1 MNTAMQEKNLS
12 SVVEISRQFLRSIQ
26 IDDDFGREDALSG
39 YVCQGTACSLLE
51 SMSEQILETKQ
62 RAFTWTG
69 PYGGG
74 KSSLALMLCSL
85 VGPSQS
91 LREKAKE
98 ILSLPNDSKI
108 YKAFQAKGSGWTVLP
123 VVGKRVS
130 VREQLIAT
138 IEKRTG
144 LSLSRKKST
153 DVIAEL
159 VALAEANKQGLLLI
173 IDELGKFLEN
183 SALEGGEDI
192 YFFQQLAEAASRSKG
207 TFVVVGILHQPF
219 EAYATSLGRQTK
231 DDWAKIQG
239 RYIDIPLVAATD
251 EVIELIGRS
260 IAKTGNVSLAP
271 VKDICTVIADNIRIR
286 RPASPKNL
294 DKSLFACWPLH
305 PAITALLGP
314 ISRRKFGQNER
325 SIFGFLTSREPLSF
339 SEHLQTHKVS
349 WEAMYRPSNY
359 WDYLRAN
366 SEPAILASPDG
377 HRWAQAVDSVE
388 RAEAK
393 GSPLHVEVTKTVALI
408 EIFRTGAALAADES
422 TISSCLSKDKATQLL
437 KVLSELMDW
446 KILINRKHLNAYGV
460 FAGSDF
466 DIENAINST
475 RNELT
480 SFNVKGLTELSD
492 LNPVIAKRLYHEKG
506 TMRWF
511 GKSIIPLSELG
522 TSLDNYK
529 PSAGSVGTF
538 ILCVPDSQISDK
550 QFQSSVQSLSEKYRE
565 LPVILGVSKNAL
577 KITDLSQEL
586 AAADKVFS
594 TRTEL
599 EGDSV
604 ARRELASRL
613 SSLKANLQE
622 ELSDAYRSASWFRSG
637 DMINKDKKLT
647 ISGIASEIA
656 ESLFELT
663 PVINSELINRDD
675 LSSNIVKARRQLM
688 YKMLQDGSLS
698 KLGYEG
704 FPADAGLYYTVLN
717 EPGLHRNRGPK
728 GSPVGWGF
736 GTPNKDRFPGSSFE
750 PLWKKTEEIFKT
762 SPDTVDL
769 QEIYS
774 VWQSAPYGLK
784 KGVMPILALAFF
796 LANKSHI
803 AIYFDNVFTPNISEV
818 IIDELLNDPRLI
830 KFKYVSAGE
839 NKNSLARAI
848 AEKIFFSPD
857 KKVDF
862 SNYAP
867 LDTARGLVSVVFAL
881 PNWTK
886 RTHSV
891 SQSAQDVRGMLLK
904 ASDPN
909 KVLFADL
916 PTILETKSEGD
927 LVLTLHKIIFELQ
940 SAYPRKLQQI
950 KELVLKSLQHESDNY
965 EDLKLRAQSLKG
977 ITGNFQ
983 LESFATR
990 LEEFDGSTEKI
1001 ESLISNAI
1009 NKPSQGWVDRDLDAA
1024 IIQLGT
1030 LSVEFRKA
1038 EAITSLRGRETSRKV
1053 FNLVLSAGL
1062 GNDLTRTVEV
1072 STKDQQKIDQ
1082 TISQIMPIL
1091 KNIDPRLI
1099 FATLADIGLKISEE
1113 NQEIT

>member
-1 MNTAMQEKNLS
+1 MQEQNLS
-12 SVVEISRQFLRSIQ
+12 TVVEISRQFLRSIQ

-39 YVCQGTACSLLE
+39 YVCQGTVRSLLE

-85 VGPSQS
+85 VGHNQS
-91 LREKAKE
+91 LRSKAKE

-108 YKAFQAKGSGWTVLP
+108 YKAFQATGSGWTVLP

-130 VREQLIAT
+130 IREQLIAT

-144 LSLSRKKST
+144 LSLSKKKST

-159 VALAEANKQGLLLI
+159 LKLAESNKQGLLLI

-207 TFVVVGILHQPF
+207 NFVVVGILHQPF
-219 EAYATSLGRQTK
+219 EAYATSLGRQTR

-260 IAKTGNVSLAP
+260 IAKTVSVSLAP
-271 VKDICTVIADNIRIR
+271 VKDICIVIADNIKKR
-286 RPASPKNL
+286 RPASPKDL

-325 SIFGFLTSREPLSF
+325 SIFGFLTSREPLGF

-349 WEAMYRPSNY
+349 WDAMYRPSNY

-377 HRWAQAVDSVE
+377 HRWAQAVDAVE
-388 RAEAK
+388 RAESK

-408 EIFRTGAALAADES
+408 EMFRTGAALAADES
-422 TISSCLSKDKATQLL
+422 TISSCLSKDKAAQVEQILTDLL
-437 KVLSELMDW
+437 DW

-466 DIENAINST
+466 DIDSAINST

-480 SFNVKGLTELSD
+480 SFNAKGLTELSD

-511 GKSIIPLSELG
+511 GKLIVPLSEL
-522 TSLDNYK
+522 SNLLANYK
-529 PSAGSVGTF
+529 PTAGSVGTF
-538 ILCVPDSQISDK
+538 ILCVPDTQITDK
-550 QFQSSVQSLSEKYRE
+550 QFQASVQSFSEKFE
-565 LPVILGVSKNAL
+565 GQTLVLGASKNAL

-604 ARRELASRL
+604 ARRELSSRL

-622 ELSDAYRSASWFRSG
+622 ELSDAFRSASWFTG
-637 DMINKDKKLT
+637 GEKINKDKGISL
-647 ISGIASEIA
+647 SGIASEIA
-656 ESLFELT
+656 EYIFEQT
-663 PVINSELINRDD
+663 PIINSELINRDE

-688 YKMLQDGSLS
+688 YKMLQDGALS

-736 GTPNKDRFPGSSFE
+736 GTPNKDKFPGSSFE
-750 PLWKKTEEIFKT
+750 PLWKKTEELFKT
-762 SPDTVDL
+762 SADTVGL

-774 VWQSAPYGLK
+774 IWQSAPFGLK

-848 AEKIFFSPD
+848 AEKILSSSD
-857 KKVDF
+857 EKTDF

-867 LDTARGLVSVVFAL
+867 LDTARGLVSMALAL

-916 PTILETKSEGD
+916 PTILETKSEDD
-927 LVLTLHKIIFELQ
+927 LVLNLQKIIFELQ
-940 SAYPRKLQQI
+940 SAYPRKLLEI
-950 KELVLKSLQHESDNY
+950 KEIALKSLQHESDNY
-965 EDLKLRAQSLKG
+965 DDLKLRAQSVKG

-1030 LSVEFRKA
+1030 LSMEFRKA
-1038 EAITSLRGRETSRKV
+1038 EAIASLRGRDTSRKV

-1062 GNDLTRTVEV
+1062 GNDLTKTVEV

-1091 KNIDPRLI
+1091 KNIDPRLV
-1099 FATLADIGLKISEE
+1099 FATLADIGIKISQE

>member
-1 MNTAMQEKNLS
+1 MQEKNLS
-12 SVVEISRQFLRSIQ
+12 SIVEISRQFLRSIQ

-39 YVCQGTACSLLE
+39 YVCQGTARSLLE
-51 SMSEQILETKQ
+51 SMSEQVLETKQ

-85 VGPSQS
+85 VGPNPS

-98 ILSLPNDSKI
+98 ILSLPTDSKI
-108 YKAFQAKGSGWTVLP
+108 YKAFQAKGNGWTVLP
-123 VVGKRVS
+123 LVGKRVS
-130 VREQLIAT
+130 IREQLIST

-144 LSLSRKKST
+144 IILAKKKTT
-153 DVIAEL
+153 DVISELLTIAET
-159 VALAEANKQGLLLI
+159 NKQGLLLI

-207 TFVVVGILHQPF
+207 NFVVVGILHQPF
-219 EAYATSLGRQTK
+219 EAYATSLGRQTR

-260 IAKTGNVSLAP
+260 IGKNTNISLAP
-271 VKDICTVIADNIRIR
+271 VKEICSVIAENIKIR

-325 SIFGFLTSREPLSF
+325 SIFGFLTSREPLGF
-339 SEHLQTHKVS
+339 SEHLQTHKAV
-349 WEAMYRPSNY
+349 WDAMYRPSNY

-377 HRWAQAVDSVE
+377 HRWSQAVDSVE
-388 RAEAK
+388 RAESK
-393 GSPLHVEVTKTVALI
+393 GSPLHVEITKTVAII
-408 EIFRTGAALAADES
+408 EMFRTGAALAADES
-422 TISSCLSKDKATQLL
+422 TIASCLSKEKVSQVQKAL
-437 KVLSELMDW
+437 KELVSW
-446 KILINRKHLNAYGV
+446 KIIINRKHLNAYGV

-466 DIENAINST
+466 DIESAISSA
-475 RNELT
+475 RNEIT
-480 SFNVKGLTELSD
+480 SFNAKGLNELSD
-492 LNPVIAKRLYHEKG
+492 LNPIITKRLYHEKG

-511 GKSIIPLSELG
+511 SKAITPLSDLRAILE
-522 TSLDNYK
+522 TYK
-529 PSAGSVGTF
+529 PFTGSVGTF
-538 ILCVPDSQISDK
+538 MLCVPDTQMSEK
-550 QFQSSVQSLSEKYRE
+550 QFQASVQVLSEKFEE
-565 LPVILGVSKNAL
+565 LPVVLGASKNAL

-586 AAADKVFS
+586 AAAEKVFTS
-594 TRTEL
+594 STEL

-613 SSLKANLQE
+613 NSLKANLQE
-622 ELSDAYRSASWFRSG
+622 ELGDAFRSAIWFTAG
-637 DMINKDKKLT
+637 EKINKDKKLT

-656 ESLFELT
+656 ENIFELT
-663 PVINSELINRDD
+663 PVINSELVNRDE
-675 LSSNIVKARRQLM
+675 LSTNIVKARRQLM
-688 YKMLQDGSLS
+688 YKMLQDDSLP

-704 FPADAGLYYTVLN
+704 YPADAGLYFTVLN
-717 EPGLHRNRGPK
+717 ESGLHRNRGPN
-728 GSPVGWGF
+728 GWGF
-736 GTPNKDRFPGSSFE
+736 GKPSKDKLPGSTFFD
-750 PLWKKTEEIFKT
+750 LWMKTEEIFKNAE
-762 SPDTVDL
+762 DKVGLD
-769 QEIYS
+769 EIYTI
-774 VWQSAPYGLK
+774 WQSAPYGLK
-784 KGVMPILALAFF
+784 KGIMPILALAFF

-848 AEKIFFSPD
+848 AEKILSTSNI
-857 KKVDF
+857 KTDF

-867 LDTARGLVSVVFAL
+867 LDTARGLVSIAFSL

-891 SQSAQDVRGMLLK
+891 STTAQEVRGMLLK

-916 PTILETKSEGD
+916 PTILETKSELE
-927 LVLTLHKIIFELQ
+927 LVLNLQKIVSELQ
-940 SAYPRKLQQI
+940 SAYPRKLQEV
-950 KELVLKSLQHESDNY
+950 KEIVLKSLQHESDNF
-965 EDLKLRAQSLKG
+965 EDLKIRAQSVKG

-983 LESFATR
+983 LESFSTR
-990 LEEFDGSTEKI
+990 LEEFDGSPENI

-1009 NKPSQGWVDRDLDAA
+1009 NKPSQGWVDRDIDAA

-1030 LSVEFRKA
+1030 LSMEFRKA
-1038 EAITSLRGRETSRKV
+1038 EAIAGLRGRDTSRKV

-1062 GNDLTRTVEV
+1062 GNDLAKTVEV
-1072 STKDQQKIDQ
+1072 STKDQHKIDQ

-1091 KNIDPRLI
+1091 KNIDPRLV
-1099 FATLADIGLKISEE
+1099 FATLADIGIKISQEK
-1113 NQEIT
+1113 QEIT

>member
-1 MNTAMQEKNLS
+1 MQEKNLS

-39 YVCQGTACSLLE
+39 YVCQGTARSLLE
-51 SMSEQILETKQ
+51 SMSEQILETRQ

-144 LSLSRKKST
+144 LSLSKKKST

-159 VALAEANKQGLLLI
+159 VTLAETNKQGLLLI

-207 TFVVVGILHQPF
+207 NFVLVGILHQPF
-219 EAYATSLGRQTK
+219 EAYATSLGRQTR

-260 IAKTGNVSLAP
+260 IAKTGSVSLAP
-271 VKDICTVIADNIRIR
+271 VKDICTVIADNIKIR

-325 SIFGFLTSREPLSF
+325 SIFGFLTSREPLGF

-388 RAEAK
+388 RAESK

-408 EIFRTGAALAADES
+408 EMFRTGAALAADET
-422 TISSCLSKDKATQLL
+422 TISSCLLKDEAHQVQQ
-437 KVLSELMDW
+437 VLSELVDW
-446 KILINRKHLNAYGV
+446 KILINRRHLNAYGV

-466 DIENAINST
+466 DIENAISST
-475 RNELT
+475 RNELI

-522 TSLDNYK
+522 TLLENYK

-538 ILCVPDSQISDK
+538 ILCVPDTQISDK
-550 QFQSSVQSLSEKYRE
+550 QFQASVQSLSEKFGE
-565 LPVILGVSKNAL
+565 FSVLLGASKNAL
-577 KITDLSQEL
+577 KIADLSQEL

-604 ARRELASRL
+604 ARRELTSRL

-622 ELSDAYRSASWFRSG
+622 ELSDAFRSASWFSNG
-637 DMINKDKKLT
+637 EKINKDKKLT
-647 ISGIASEIA
+647 ISGVASEIA
-656 ESLFELT
+656 ESIYELT

-704 FPADAGLYYTVLN
+704 YPADAGLYFTVLN
-717 EPGLHRNRGPK
+717 EPGLHKNRGPN
-728 GSPVGWGF
+728 GWGF
-736 GTPNKDRFPGSSFE
+736 GKPSKDKFPGSSFID
-750 PLWKKTEEIFKT
+750 LWDKTEEIFKDA
-762 SPDTVDL
+762 SDKVGLD
-769 QEIYS
+769 EIYS
-774 VWQSAPYGLK
+774 VWQSAPFGLK
-784 KGVMPILALAFF
+784 NGVMPILALAFF

-830 KFKYVSAGE
+830 KFKYVSASE

-848 AEKIFFSPD
+848 AENILSTSD
-857 KKVDF
+857 KKIDF

-867 LDTARGLVSVVFAL
+867 LDTARGLVSIAFAL
-881 PNWTK
+881 PNWAK

-891 SQSAQDVRGMLLK
+891 SQPAQDVRGMLLK

-916 PTILETKSEGD
+916 PTILETKSEVE
-927 LVLTLHKIIFELQ
+927 LVFKLQKIVFELQ
-940 SAYPRKLQQI
+940 AAYPRKLQEI
-950 KELVLKSLQHESDNY
+950 KEIVLKSLQHESDNF
-965 EDLKLRAQSLKG
+965 EDLKIRAQSVKG
-977 ITGNFQ
+977 ITGNFH

-1024 IIQLGT
+1024 IIELGT
-1030 LSVEFRKA
+1030 LSMQFRKA
-1038 EAITSLRGRETSRKV
+1038 ESMAGLRGRDTSRKV
-1053 FNLVLSAGL
+1053 FNLILSAGL
-1062 GNDLTRTVEV
+1062 GNDLAKTVEV
-1072 STKDQQKIDQ
+1072 STKDQKKIDQ

-1099 FATLADIGLKISEE
+1099 FATLADIGIKVSQE
-1113 NQEIT
+1113 NQETS

>member
-1 MNTAMQEKNLS
+1 MNMAMQEKNLN

-39 YVCQGTACSLLE
+39 YVCQGTARTLLE
-51 SMSEQILETKQ
+51 SMSEQILATKQ

-91 LREKAKE
+91 LRKKAKD
-98 ILSLPNDSKI
+98 ILSLPNDSNI

-130 VREQLIAT
+130 IREQLIAT

-144 LSLSRKKST
+144 VSLSKKKST

-159 VALAEANKQGLLLI
+159 VAIAENNNQGLLLI

-192 YFFQQLAEAASRSKG
+192 YFFQQLAEAASRAKG
-207 TFVVVGILHQPF
+207 NFVVVGILHQPF
-219 EAYATSLGRQTK
+219 EAYATSLGRQTR

-239 RYIDIPLVAATD
+239 RYIDIPLVADTD
-251 EVIELIGRS
+251 EVIELIGCS
-260 IAKTGNVSLAP
+260 IKKTESVSIEP
-271 VKDICTVIADNIRIR
+271 VKDICKVIADNIKNR

-305 PAITALLGP
+305 PSITALLGP

-325 SIFGFLTSREPLSF
+325 SIFGFLTSREPLGF
-339 SEHLQTHKVS
+339 SEHLQTHQVS
-349 WEAMYRPSNY
+349 WDAMYRPSNY

-388 RAEAK
+388 RAESK

-408 EIFRTGAALAADES
+408 EMFRTGAALAADES
-422 TISSCLSKDKATQLL
+422 TISSCISKDKAAQVQQ
-437 KVLSELMDW
+437 VLSDLIDW

-466 DIENAINST
+466 DIESAINST
-475 RNELT
+475 RSELT

-492 LNPVIAKRLYHEKG
+492 LNPIIAKRLYHEKG

-511 GKSIIPLSELG
+511 AKSITPLSELA
-522 TSLDNYK
+522 TLLENFQ
-529 PSAGSVGTF
+529 PFAGSVGTF
-538 ILCVPDSQISDK
+538 ILCVPDTQITDK
-550 QFQSSVQSLSEKYRE
+550 LFQASVQSLSEKFEE
-565 LPVILGVSKNAL
+565 LPVVLGASKNAL

-604 ARRELASRL
+604 ARRELTSRL

-622 ELSDAYRSASWFRSG
+622 ELSDAFRSASWFTG
-637 DMINKDKKLT
+637 GEKINKDKKLT
-647 ISGIASEIA
+647 VSGIASDIA
-656 ESLFELT
+656 ESIFELT
-663 PVINSELINRDD
+663 PVINSELINRDE

-688 YKMLQDGSLS
+688 YKMLQDGSVS

-704 FPADAGLYYTVLN
+704 YPADAGLYYTVLN
-717 EPGLHRNRGPK
+717 EPGLHKNRGPN
-728 GSPVGWGF
+728 GWGF
-736 GTPNKDRFPGSSFE
+736 GKPTKDKLPGSTFIE
-750 PLWKKTEEIFKT
+750 LWDKTEEIFKDA
-762 SPDTVDL
+762 SDKVGLD
-769 QEIYS
+769 EIYS
-774 VWQSAPYGLK
+774 VWQSAPFGLK

-848 AEKIFFSPD
+848 AQKILSTSD
-857 KKVDF
+857 KKTDF

-867 LDTARGLVSVVFAL
+867 LDTARGLVSIAFAL

-909 KVLFADL
+909 KVLYADL
-916 PTILETKSEGD
+916 PTILETKSEDD
-927 LVLTLHKIIFELQ
+927 LVLDLQKIILELQ
-940 SAYPRKLQQI
+940 SAYPQKLQEI
-950 KELVLKSLQHESDNY
+950 KEIVLKSLQHDSDNY
-965 EDLKLRAQSLKG
+965 EDLKLRAQSVKG

-1030 LSVEFRKA
+1030 LSMEFRKA
-1038 EAITSLRGRETSRKV
+1038 EAIASLRGRDTSRKV
-1053 FNLVLSAGL
+1053 FNLVLSSGL
-1062 GNDLTRTVEV
+1062 GNDLTKTIEV

-1091 KNIDPRLI
+1091 KDIDPRLV
-1099 FATLADIGLKISEE
+1099 FATLADIGIKVSQV
-1113 NQEIT
+1113 NQEAK

>member
-1 MNTAMQEKNLS
+1 MNMALQEKTLS

-39 YVCQGTACSLLE
+39 YVCQGTARSLLE

-91 LREKAKE
+91 LREKAKQ
-98 ILSLPNDSKI
+98 ILFLPNDSKI

-130 VREQLIAT
+130 IKEQLIAN

-144 LSLSRKKST
+144 ISLSKKKST

-159 VALAEANKQGLLLI
+159 VSLSENNKQGLLLI

-207 TFVVVGILHQPF
+207 NFIVVGILHQPF
-219 EAYATSLGRQTK
+219 EAYATALGRQTR

-260 IAKTGNVSLAP
+260 IAKTGSISLAP
-271 VKDICTVIADNIRIR
+271 VKTICTVIADNIKNR

-294 DKSLFACWPLH
+294 DKSLLACWPLH

-325 SIFGFLTSREPLSF
+325 SIFGFLTSREPLGF

-349 WEAMYRPSNY
+349 WDAMYRPSNY

-388 RAEAK
+388 RAESK

-408 EIFRTGAALAADES
+408 EMFRTGATLAADES
-422 TISSCLSKDKATQLL
+422 TISSCLSKDNVAQIQA
-437 KVLSELMDW
+437 VLAELVDW
-446 KILINRKHLNAYGV
+446 KILIHRKHLNAFGV

-466 DIENAINST
+466 DIESAISST

-480 SFNVKGLTELSD
+480 SFNIKGLTELSD
-492 LNPVIAKRLYHEKG
+492 LNPIIAKRLYHEKG

-511 GKSIIPLSELG
+511 GKSITPLNELG
-522 TSLDNYK
+522 TLLDNYK
-529 PSAGSVGTF
+529 PTTGSVGTF
-538 ILCVPDSQISDK
+538 ILCVPDMQITDK
-550 QFQSSVQSLSEKYRE
+550 QFQSSVQVFSEKFE
-565 LPVILGVSKNAL
+565 NLPIVLGASKNAL

-599 EGDSV
+599 EGDAV

-613 SSLKANLQE
+613 SSLRANLQE
-622 ELSDAYRSASWFRSG
+622 ELSDAFRTASWFSG
-637 DMINKDKKLT
+637 GEKINIDKSLT
-647 ISGIASEIA
+647 VSGIASEIA
-656 ESLFELT
+656 ESIFQLT
-663 PVINSELINRDD
+663 PIINSELINRDD

-688 YKMLQDGSLS
+688 YKMLQDGSTS

-704 FPADAGLYYTVLN
+704 YPADAGLYYTILN
-717 EPGLHRNRGPK
+717 EPGLHKNRGPN
-728 GSPVGWGF
+728 GWGF
-736 GTPNKDRFPGSSFE
+736 GKPTKDRLPGDSFIE
-750 PLWKKTEEIFKT
+750 LWNKTEEIFRETTDKV
-762 SPDTVDL
+762 SLD
-769 QEIYS
+769 EIYA
-774 VWQSAPYGLK
+774 VWQSAPFGLK

-848 AEKIFFSPD
+848 AEKILSTSD
-857 KKVDF
+857 EKTDF

-867 LDTARGLVSVVFAL
+867 LDTARGLVSIAFSL

-916 PTILETKSEGD
+916 PTILETKSEGA
-927 LVLTLHKIIFELQ
+927 LVLNLQKIIFELQ
-940 SAYPRKLQQI
+940 SAYPRKLQEI
-950 KELVLKSLQHESDNY
+950 KKIVLKSLQHESDNF
-965 EDLKLRAQSLKG
+965 EDLKIRAQSVKG
-977 ITGNFQ
+977 ITGNFH

-1024 IIQLGT
+1024 IIELGT
-1030 LSVEFRKA
+1030 LSMDFRKA
-1038 EAITSLRGRETSRKV
+1038 ESMAGLRGRDTSRKV

-1062 GNDLTRTVEV
+1062 GNDITKTVEV
-1072 STKDQQKIDQ
+1072 STKDQQKIDE
-1082 TISQIMPIL
+1082 TIRKIMPIL
-1091 KNIDPRLI
+1091 KNIDLRLV
-1099 FATLADIGLKISEE
+1099 FATLADIGIKVSNEHK
-1113 NQEIT
+1113 EIK